1 MVLFSEELVV
11 LLLKRGAFDME
22 AARQTAQ
29 TLVCYSLGLFFYAYT
44 FINGTFFAAL
54 QKTKILLYM
63 GFASIFLNVLFNVLF
78 MHFWGAKGIALSTSA
93 TMGIISIWF
102 IFLLKRHLG
111 ITNLS
116 KMLSSFTRIIFAAA
130 GMLGTG
136 LIMVNLFE
144 LTSMSRLIY
153 APVTAI
159 SVSLCYIGIIW
170 MFRTADLDTCI
181 TTLTNKFTM
190 RKQA

>member
-1 MVLFSEELVV
+1 
-11 LLLKRGAFDME
+11 
-22 AARQTAQ
+22 
-29 TLVCYSLGLFFYAYT
+29 
-44 FINGTFFAAL
+44 
-54 QKTKILLYM
+54 
-63 GFASIFLNVLFNVLF
+63 
-78 MHFWGAKGIALSTSA
+78 
-93 TMGIISIWF
+93 
-102 IFLLKRHLG
+102 
-111 ITNLS
+111 
-116 KMLSSFTRIIFAAA
+116 MLSSFTRIIFAAA

-144 LTSMSRLIY
+144 FTSISRLIY